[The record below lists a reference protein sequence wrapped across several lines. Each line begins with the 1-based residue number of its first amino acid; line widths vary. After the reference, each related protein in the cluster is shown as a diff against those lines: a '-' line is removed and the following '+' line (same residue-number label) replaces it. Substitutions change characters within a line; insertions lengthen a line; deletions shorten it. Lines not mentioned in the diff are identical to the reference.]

1 MKKYLFSKKE
11 RFSIRKFSV
20 GAASILIGTSL
31 FASASPAS
39 ADSQGTTASK
49 KNSCGTLLGRK
60 GADS

>member
-49 KNSCGTLLGRK
+49 KKQLWYITWKKRS
-60 GADS
+60 